1 MQLISVIPPMNTTLN
16 MGCAVYESACVGRVH
31 VEFTTT
37 SYGRVFVQTVS
48 QVGPDSWADLTD
60 LLTPQIFKNI
70 EAEIAAQIKESE
82 GIAA

>member
-1 MQLISVIPPMNTTLN
+1 MQLISVLLAGTATH
-16 MGCAVYESACVGRVH
+16 GCAVYESECLGRIH
-31 VEFTTT
+31 AEFKN
-37 SYGRVFVQTVS
+37 SSRVFVSHVA